1 VFTIAI
7 DNASANNNAINYM
20 RRVLNKSKGT
30 FVEGEYLHMRCVAH
44 VINLIVNEG
53 LKEID
58 TSISRVRAAVKYIKS
73 GTSRLV
79 NFKKC
84 AELAKVQSKA
94 FLILD
99 VCTRWNSTY
108 LMLSAAEKYEKAFQ
122 RYYNED
128 PYYKLELE
136 KDGVG
141 VPKKSDWERVSKM
154 AEFLERQSTQHLTT
168 SSMRL
173 QMFWSCC
180 KTGAIVKIDCVKK
193 WVRGC

>member
-1 VFTIAI
+1 
-7 DNASANNNAINYM
+7 
-20 RRVLNKSKGT
+20 
-30 FVEGEYLHMRCVAH
+30 
-44 VINLIVNEG
+44 
-53 LKEID
+53 
-58 TSISRVRAAVKYIKS
+58 
-73 GTSRLV
+73 
-79 NFKKC
+79 
-84 AELAKVQSKA
+84 
-94 FLILD
+94 
-99 VCTRWNSTY
+99 
-108 LMLSAAEKYEKAFQ
+108 MLSAAEKYEKAFQ